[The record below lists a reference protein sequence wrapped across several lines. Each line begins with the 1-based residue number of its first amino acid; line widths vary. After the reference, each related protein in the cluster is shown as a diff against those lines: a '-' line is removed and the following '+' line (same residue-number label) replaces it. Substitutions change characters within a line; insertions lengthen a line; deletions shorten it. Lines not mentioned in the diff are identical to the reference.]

1 MTTIEIITSI
11 EAMEMDISTERK
23 FEIVKEILAHPE
35 RGEEIYRVL
44 NHAAEEK
51 RINEEYLE
59 GGMESVIEREKNRKA
74 AEAAAK
80 KQAKEKDDRIRNAAL
95 ANIMA
100 VSGHPVYGT
109 KEFDDCFKAEYK
121 RLKEGKNLT
130 FEPAGT
136 AFVYDCEL
144 SKLSPEQ
151 RILVEKN
158 QLKARA
164 ANKIIGKMI
173 KALPDG
179 AHYFKIVD
187 IKQKEVNGIVREY
200 LTLEEEETGY
210 KAWLNWIV
218 DERADSRDYR
228 FTREYQLQKYSDANG
243 DVFAGMDEETALSA
257 LVRSGFK
264 GWSFTEP
271 DAQTM
276 DDGRKFA
283 RIYLTEDQYN
293 YAVNSY
299 QRRMA
304 GRFDYEQ
311 RRNETKAGTYKF

>member
-1 MTTIEIITSI
+1 MTALEIITAI
-11 EAMEMDISTERK
+11 EALELDISDAK
-23 FEIVKEILAHPE
+23 KVEIVKEVLAHPE
-35 RGEEIYRVL
+35 RGEEIYNTL
-44 NHAAEEK
+44 DYMQNES

-59 GGMESVIEREKNRKA
+59 GGMESVIERENARKA
-74 AEAAAK
+74 AKAAAE
-80 KQAKEKDDRIRNAAL
+80 KQAKDMDNRIRKAAL

-100 VSGHPVYGT
+100 AEGCPVYGT
-109 KEFDDCFKAEYK
+109 PEFDAAFQTEYK

-144 SKLSPEQ
+144 SKLTPEQ
-151 RILVEKN
+151 RALVEKN

-164 ANKIIGKMI
+164 ANKIITKMV

-179 AHYFKIVD
+179 AHYFQIVD

-243 DVFAGMDEETALSA
+243 DLFAGMDEETALSA
-257 LVRSGFK
+257 LKRSGFK

-271 DAQTM
+271 DAQAM

-293 YAVNSY
+293 YAVNAY
-299 QRRMA
+299 QRRAA
-304 GRFDYEQ
+304 GRFDYQQ
-311 RRNETKAGTYKF
+311 RKNETKATFKF